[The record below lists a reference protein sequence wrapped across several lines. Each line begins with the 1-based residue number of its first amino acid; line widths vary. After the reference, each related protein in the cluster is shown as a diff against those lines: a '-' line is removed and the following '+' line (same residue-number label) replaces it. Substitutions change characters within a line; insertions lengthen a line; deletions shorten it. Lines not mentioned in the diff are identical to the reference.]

1 MSCKSVK
8 ACFSGISGVC
18 SPKEK
23 KRQKTTVEDI
33 LESIAKDDTDEAV
46 RRSQE
51 EALRQVRV
59 VQSDQVPVYFQSK
72 AKGVAKAKDAKDEA
86 VRRSQI
92 ERYWRNFEDHPGCQ
106 HLRQV
111 RVVNWDQA
119 PMHFQSKAEGS
130 RSGGFNQYS
139 E

>member
-1 MSCKSVK
+1 MVEEDMACKSVK
-8 ACFSGISGVC
+8 ACFSGISCVC

-33 LESIAKDDTDEAV
+33 LESITRDDTDEAV

-72 AKGVAKAKDAKDEA
+72 TKGVAKAKDAKDESGDPRLSGIG
-86 VRRSQI
+86 VTSRTI
-92 ERYWRNFEDHPGCQ
+92 
-106 HLRQV
+106 
-111 RVVNWDQA
+111 QA
-119 PMHFQSKAEGS
+119 AST
-130 RSGGFNQYS
+130 
-139 E
+139 